1 MKRPVD
7 KLLDDIIQA
16 AEVADE
22 IVRRG
27 RDAFESDPVMQF
39 GAEAVV
45 GRIGD
50 AGIQASWGGPSIDAG
65 SSLEGDRRPPNRRRP
80 RIPPT

>member
-1 MKRPVD
+1 MKRPAG

-27 RDAFESDPVMQF
+27 RANFESDPVAQEEIH
-39 GAEAVV
+39 GP
-45 GRIGD
+45 GRP
-50 AGIQASWGGPSIDAG
+50 A
-65 SSLEGDRRPPNRRRP
+65 RP
-80 RIPPT
+80 

>member
-7 KLLDDIIQA
+7 GLLDDIIEA

-27 RDAFESDPVMQF
+27 RARFESDPVTQF

-45 GRIGD
+45 D
-50 AGIQASWGGPSIDAG
+50 EAS
-65 SSLEGDRRPPNRRRP
+65 
-80 RIPPT
+80 

>member
-1 MKRPVD
+1 MKRSVD

-16 AEVADE
+16 AAVADE

-27 RDAFESDPVMQF
+27 RANFESDPVAQF
-39 GAEAVV
+39 GAEAVI

-50 AGIQASWGGPSIDAG
+50 AAAKLPDGGPAGDARC
-65 SSLEGDRRPPNRRRP
+65 SLEGDHRLPHRRRP
-80 RIPPT
+80 CLPPT